1 MKTLVLTSPNV
12 KSADVSGAQKL
23 LKNAGYY
30 SGKVDG
36 VYGQETAAA
45 TKAAKWGLGYA
56 DKNVTGEF
64 GDLIASFLSGTKKP
78 TILMNRR
85 ARIRHSKSDLGA
97 KALSIGH
104 QYIGVKENPP
114 GSNEVMF
121 SKWYGITGPWCA
133 MFVTYC
139 YVGAGSKS
147 FVKGN
152 RWAYCPFIL
161 EDAKA
166 HRNGLKIIDKAA
178 AVPGD
183 IVLFDWN
190 RDGTPDHVGMVLSPV
205 VKGNFTSLE
214 GNSGVGEVAVGSHDL
229 KNVAAFIRVIN

>member
-12 KSADVSGAQKL
+12 KSAEAGAAQKL

-30 SGKVDG
+30 SGKMDS

-45 TKAAKWGLGYA
+45 TKAAKWSLGYA
-56 DKNVTGEF
+56 EKKVTGEF
-64 GDLIASFLSGTKKP
+64 GDVLAMFLSGAKKP

-85 ARIRHSKSDLGA
+85 ARIRHSKADLGA
-97 KALSIGH
+97 KALDIGSK
-104 QYIGVKENPP
+104 YIGVKENPP

-205 VKGNFTSLE
+205 VKGSFKSLE
-214 GNSGVGEVAVGSHDL
+214 GNTGVGMVATNTHDL

>member
-12 KSADVSGAQKL
+12 KSAEAGAAQKL

-30 SGKVDG
+30 SGKVDS
-36 VYGQETAAA
+36 VYGPETAAA
-45 TKAAKWGLGYA
+45 AKAAKWTLGYA
-56 DKNVTGEF
+56 EKNVNGSF
-64 GDLIASFLSGTKKP
+64 GDLIASFLMGTKKP

-97 KALSIGH
+97 KALEIGSK
-104 QYIGVKENPP
+104 YIGVKENPP

-161 EDAKA
+161 ADAKA
-166 HRNGLKIIDKAA
+166 HRNGLKVIDKAS
-178 AVPGD
+178 VLPGD
-183 IVLFDWN
+183 VVLFDWN
-190 RDGTPDHVGMVLSPV
+190 LDGTPDHVGMVLTPP
-205 VKGNFTSLE
+205 VKGSFKSLE
-214 GNSGVGEVAVGSHDL
+214 GNTGVGMVATNTHDL

>member
-30 SGKVDG
+30 SGKIDS

-45 TKAAKWGLGYA
+45 TKAAKWNLGYA

-64 GDLIASFLSGTKKP
+64 GDLLASFLIGTKKP
-78 TILMNRR
+78 TLFMQRR

-97 KALSIGH
+97 KALDIGSK
-104 QYIGVKENPP
+104 YIGVKENPL

-139 YVGAGSKS
+139 YVGAGSKA

-166 HRNGLKIIDKAA
+166 HRNGLKIINKTDAR
-178 AVPGD
+178 PGD
-183 IVLFDWN
+183 VVLFDWN

-205 VKGNFTSLE
+205 VKGSFKSLE
-214 GNSGVGEVAVGSHDL
+214 GNTGVGMVATNTHDL

>member
-12 KSADVSGAQKL
+12 KGADVSGAQKL

-30 SGKVDG
+30 SGEIDA
-36 VYGQETAAA
+36 VYGPETAVAA
-45 TKAAKWGLGYA
+45 KAAKWDLGYA
-56 DKNVTGEF
+56 DKDINGMF
-64 GDLIASFLSGTKKP
+64 GDLLASFLIGTRKP
-78 TILMNRR
+78 SILMRR
-85 ARIRHSKSDLGA
+85 RSRIRHSKTNLGA
-97 KALSIGH
+97 KALDVGSK
-104 QYIGVKENPP
+104 YIGMKENPP

-139 YVGAGSKS
+139 YVGAGSKA
-147 FVKGN
+147 FVKSN

-166 HRNGLKIIDKAA
+166 HRNGLKIIDKT
-178 AVPGD
+178 AVLPGD
-183 IVLFDWN
+183 VVLFDWN
-190 RDGTPDHVGMVLSPV
+190 LDGTPDHVGMVLTAPV
-205 VKGNFTSLE
+205 NDNFTSLE